1 MRAAT
6 GQPAFNPQ
14 WPWLPYMVDL
24 SSNTTDTLP
33 VYTYPYPTVTH
44 CTGTV
49 RRSVVTH
56 SNVRMDG
63 HHYKE
68 CGGSGIRAH
77 GLSARS
83 VARSLVAGTG
93 SWPCL
98 VHGGWFN
105 RLQCD
110 GDCDGAHVMLSASIK
125 RPSQKQSQ
133 LKCVTKQR
141 APPPPPP
148 PPVPNHKHAPGPAG
162 PPGRPR
168 ARGGWFPHKPPSEVG
183 SSAPAQN

>member
-1 MRAAT
+1 MK
-6 GQPAFNPQ
+6 
-14 WPWLPYMVDL
+14 
-24 SSNTTDTLP
+24 
-33 VYTYPYPTVTH
+33 
-44 CTGTV
+44 
-49 RRSVVTH
+49 
-56 SNVRMDG
+56 

-68 CGGSGIRAH
+68 CGGSGILAH

-125 RPSQKQSQ
+125 HPSQRQSQ

-148 PPVPNHKHAPGPAG
+148 PPVPNHKHAPTHPPHRRAG
-162 PPGRPR
+162 R
-168 ARGGWFPHKPPSEVG
+168 AQGASPPSSFLPGENSCTRGAVPVLCSTRPLRAPVLG
-183 SSAPAQN
+183 PLGCTHPVACSFILSARTDPKTGLVPAHTHPIPKKI